1 MKPVRASPA
10 ALSKLVLH
18 LGGIRAERLEWV
30 HASLAARLA
39 GYKPDLLDHALLKDR
54 TLLRLWGVRGA
65 DLIVHREDAPAQ
77 VAAAADEAQLCARF
91 LDANLS
97 IDAERRR
104 HLMEE
109 LLPGPFSRSDV
120 ARRFERYLHLT
131 GRAPPGAVYQNVLR
145 EALFHGQSIWC
156 GGEGPATRYCSVKE
170 WIGEPLVAVPD
181 LGRLLATYLSAF
193 GPAPLADIASCLGS
207 SATAIRATLTSLD
220 AVEVDIEGARPGWIL
235 AEDVKVLRKAPD
247 PRHAPSFALPQQ
259 DPLLTACPSRDR
271 LGPGLVALSTSTQE
285 APGTVWVAGKVVA
298 TWRRE
303 GDVAEVRPIG
313 RVAPAPRSLTEA
325 FAQGEPLLRPRLV
338 R

>member
-1 MKPVRASPA
+1 MKPVRASPSVLA
-10 ALSKLVLH
+10 KLVLR

-30 HASLAARLA
+30 HASLAARMT
-39 GYKPDLLDHALLKDR
+39 GYKPELLDQALLRDR

-65 DLIVHREDAPAQ
+65 DLIVHRDDAPAQ

-104 HLMEE
+104 QLIEE

-131 GRAPPGAVYQNVLR
+131 GRAPPGSVYQNVLR

-156 GGEGPATRYCSVKE
+156 GGEGPATRYCSARE

-193 GPAPLADIASCLGS
+193 GPAPLADISTCLGFS
-207 SATAIRATLTSLD
+207 STVIRAALTNLD
-220 AVEVDIEGARPGWIL
+220 AVEIEVEGTRPGWLL

-247 PRHAPSFALPQQ
+247 PRDAPAFALPQQ

-271 LGPGLVALSTSTQE
+271 LGPGLAALSSSTQE